1 MLIDSHAH
9 ILYED
14 TNTKEIV
21 DNMKADGLEKIVTIG
36 TTAEISL
43 KASEFVKNNKD
54 VYCAVGI
61 HPDYADEVTDKD
73 LEIIDKLANE
83 EKVVAIGEIGLD
95 YHVGDQNK
103 EKQKD
108 LFVKQ
113 ILIAKKHNLPI
124 CIHTRNAPWDTYQIL
139 KEHKD
144 DLVLP
149 SIMHCYSEGGAYAKL
164 FLNLGFCLS
173 FSGNITYKKSDRSF
187 LKTVPLDRILVET
200 DSPFLAPEPL
210 RGTRNQ
216 PKNVAITAQKVA
228 DCLEMD
234 FEKFCNITVENTYR
248 VYKKM
253 KRDWNGKN
261 KP

>member
-9 ILYED
+9 ILYDNLD
-14 TNTKEIV
+14 TQNIV
-21 DNMKADGLEKIVTIG
+21 DNMEKDGLEKIVTIG
-36 TTAEISL
+36 TT
-43 KASEFVKNNKD
+43 SENSAKTVNFVKNYKN

-61 HPDYADEVTDKD
+61 HPDYADEVTDQD
-73 LEIIDKLANE
+73 LDIIDKLAND

-95 YHVGDQNK
+95 YRTGDQNK
-103 EKQKD
+103 EKQKE

-113 ILIAKKHNLPI
+113 IMIAKKHNLPI

-144 DLVLP
+144 DLILP
-149 SIMHCYSEGGAYAKL
+149 SIMHCYSEGASYAKL

-187 LKTVPLDRILVET
+187 LKSVPLDRILVET
-200 DSPFLAPEPL
+200 DSPFLSPEPL
-210 RGTRNQ
+210 RGTQNQ
-216 PKNVAITAQKVA
+216 PKNVAITAQKIA
-228 DCLEMD
+228 DCLEMSLEE
-234 FEKFCNITVENTYR
+234 FSKISVENTYR

-253 KRDWNGKN
+253 KREQNGKN
-261 KP
+261 